1 MLKLALFAGMILLL
15 YNQLLSGAEKLS
27 DVEAFTFPPE
37 GLSLGQVL
45 LISLC
50 IGFVPLNWALETL
63 KWQLLMKPA
72 VSITFP
78 KAFKAVL
85 AGLTVSL
92 FTPNRIGEYG
102 GRLLHVSSEYR
113 LPTVYATIMGSM
125 AQWIALLAGGLIG
138 LFYLIMTG
146 TVGNSLGAYILILPI
161 SGVIMLIFLLLC
173 YWRLSFIA
181 EKAAKMPFLGKWLQ
195 NLRQKMVLVYSDNE
209 LNRALRLSFLRYS
222 VYTLQYLLILLAVG
236 LNFNIIEGL
245 AGIAFV
251 YLLQTGL
258 PVPPSLGLLARGSI
272 ALWVFSMILP
282 DSLGIN
288 EQGLILLSTFLLW
301 VINVLI
307 PASLGA
313 IFIATIFKKS
323 QADS

>member
-27 DVEAFTFPPE
+27 DVETFTFPPE

-45 LISLC
+45 LILLC
-50 IGFVPLNWALETL
+50 IGLVPLNWALETL

-113 LPTVYATIMGSM
+113 LPTVYATIIGSM
-125 AQWIALLAGGLIG
+125 AQWIALMAGGLLGI
-138 LFYLIMTG
+138 FYLISAA
-146 TVGNSLGAYILILPI
+146 VIENALGNYILIL
-161 SGVIMLIFLLLC
+161 SVTGIFLLTFLLFC
-173 YWRLSFIA
+173 YWRLSIVT
-181 EKAAKMPFLGKWLQ
+181 EKAANLPFLGSRFQ
-195 NLRQKMVLVYSDNE
+195 NLRKKMVLVYSDKE
-209 LNRALRLSFLRYS
+209 LNASLQFSFLRYS

-258 PVPPSLGLLARGSI
+258 PVPPSMGLLARGSI

-313 IFIATIFKKS
+313 VFIAGKINKNL
-323 QADS
+323 